1 MEWLKKI
8 FNSISSFGVEYGETL
23 LEKRKIRFLNVLYII
38 AIINNNSYLISYS
51 LVDFELLLPII
62 VSAGLFNIMFFA
74 GLVLTKFN
82 HIELSKHIIAIAS
95 PGTVSVAIFGYIG
108 TTINLHFYYLLFAV
122 MPLVLWDLKQIKQVS
137 FYFILNSVLFIYSYS
152 FFDSTNPP
160 IAYPPNYV
168 KFQSLIAIFG
178 TQISIMAALW
188 INLTH
193 VHFNEK
199 RLQEQSENL
208 AASLEDVRNKKK
220 MLRKQAD
227 ELDELN
233 LELVNRNNKLNE
245 LNATKDKFFAI
256 IAHDLRNPLGNFR
269 QVTKLLSDSF
279 QEFSEEEKIE
289 FLQLLKE
296 SSKDIYDLLEN
307 LLLWANSQRGII
319 RYTPKEV
326 NMNDLATE
334 VSSLLKLS
342 AENKF
347 IKIRSNIPDNLL
359 LFIDSN
365 MIRTVLRNLISNAI
379 KFSPVGSNIEIGI
392 VNNNLD
398 FYFNNDIQSDMLVV
412 YVRDQGVG
420 MSDNT
425 LNKLFRIE
433 ENVIFQGTAGEQ
445 GTGLGLIICKE
456 FVEQHG
462 GKIWAESEIDIG
474 STFYFSLPLMC

>member
-1 MEWLKKI
+1 MGWLKDI
-8 FNSISSFGVEYGETL
+8 INSLTSNGVEFGETL

-51 LVDFELLLPII
+51 LVDFDLLLPLII
-62 VSAGLFNIMFFA
+62 SAGLFNIMFFG
-74 GLVLTKFN
+74 GLILTKFN
-82 HIELSKHIIAIAS
+82 HIELSKHVIAIAS
-95 PGTVSVAIFGYIG
+95 PGTVTVAIFGYIG
-108 TTINLHFYYLLFAV
+108 TSINLHFYYLLFAV
-122 MPLVLWDLKQIKQVS
+122 MPLVLWDLRQVKQVL
-137 FYFILNSVLFIYSYS
+137 FYFILNSALFAYSYS
-152 FFDSTNPP
+152 FFDSSNPQ
-160 IAYPPNYV
+160 IIYPSDYV

-199 RLQEQSENL
+199 QLQEQSENL
-208 AASLEDVRNKKK
+208 AASLDEVRHKKK

-233 LELVNRNNKLNE
+233 LELISRNNKLNE

-296 SSKDIYDLLEN
+296 SSKEIYDLLEN

-326 NMNDLATE
+326 NLSDIATE

-347 IKIRSNIPDNLL
+347 IKIESKISDNIN
-359 LFIDSN
+359 LFIDTN
-365 MIRTVLRNLISNAI
+365 MIRTIFRNLISNAI
-379 KFSPVGSNIEIGI
+379 KFSPIGYVIQIGI
-392 VNNNLD
+392 VKDKEL
-398 FYFNNDIQSDMLVV
+398 YFNNDIPNDMIVV
-412 YVRDQGVG
+412 YVKDQGIG

-425 LNKLFRIE
+425 IDKLFKIE

-456 FVEQHG
+456 FIEQHG
-462 GKIWAESEIDIG
+462 GKIWAESVIDNG
-474 STFYFSLPLMC
+474 STFYFSLPIMR

>member
-1 MEWLKKI
+1 MGWLKGI
-8 FNSISSFGVEYGETL
+8 INSLTSIGVEFGETL
-23 LEKRKIRFLNVLYII
+23 LEKRKIKFLNVLYII
-38 AIINNNSYLISYS
+38 AIINNNAYLISYS
-51 LVDFELLLPII
+51 LVDFNLLLPLII
-62 VSAGLFNIMFFA
+62 SAGLFNIMFFG
-74 GLVLTKFN
+74 GLILTKFN
-82 HIELSKHIIAIAS
+82 QIELSKHIIAIAS
-95 PGTVSVAIFGYIG
+95 PGTISVAIFGYIG
-108 TTINLHFYYLLFAV
+108 TSINLHFYYLLFAV
-122 MPLVLWDLKQIKQVS
+122 MPLVLWDLKQVKQVL
-137 FYFILNSVLFIYSYS
+137 FYFILNSALFAYSYS
-152 FFDSTNPP
+152 FFDSSNPQL
-160 IAYPPNYV
+160 IYPSDYV

-199 RLQEQSENL
+199 QLQEQSENL
-208 AASLEDVRNKKK
+208 AASLDEVRHKKK

-233 LELVNRNNKLNE
+233 LELINRNNKLNE

-296 SSKDIYDLLEN
+296 SSKEIYDLLEN

-326 NMNDLATE
+326 NLSDIATE

-347 IKIRSNIPDNLL
+347 IKIESKISDDIN
-359 LFIDSN
+359 LFIDTN
-365 MIRTVLRNLISNAI
+365 MIRTIFRNLISNAI
-379 KFSPVGSNIEIGI
+379 KFSPIGSIIEIGI
-392 VNNNLD
+392 VKDQEL
-398 FYFNNDIQSDMLVV
+398 YFNNDIPNDMLVV
-412 YVRDQGVG
+412 YVKDQGIG

-425 LNKLFRIE
+425 IEKLFKIE

-456 FVEQHG
+456 FIEQHG
-462 GKIWAESEIDIG
+462 GKIWAESEIDSG
-474 STFYFSLPLMC
+474 STFYFSLPIMR